1 MEPVRTG
8 PKPRP
13 VFKVVAFTEEEENAF
28 DYVKD
33 RQNPHPTGVLG
44 ATAHMVKGALG
55 GGILGG
61 HVAYVK
67 AGVWMGLVLN
77 LFFGVYMAYCLH
89 LLVWSAQQLYKR
101 TRISTMTYP
110 DVGEAAFAC
119 HPNRIV
125 KKMSRCFRYII
136 DIIICIDLYGACA
149 CYQLIISKSIKQLVE
164 NTQLT
169 SMEGLGENYPHL
181 RIYLAAM
188 IVPIILICLI
198 RYLKYLAPFSLGA
211 NAVVFTALCTAV
223 YYAVKNNPSFL
234 GLTGVTTFWETLEF
248 VGMIVFSMSCAG
260 VVIPIENNMADPK
273 KFPISLVI
281 GMSIIVFGTA
291 FVSFFGYTAYLEY
304 SEAPITVN
312 FPMTVYGKVLKG
324 LIAIMIY
331 VTHAVNFWPP
341 FQICYYYI
349 SRCVNQNRIVFWEY
363 IWRAIFVALVGALA
377 IGFPSINALMGFLG
391 TFCLTNMAFIWPLLI
406 HLCVIWERPGLGKY
420 YWRLWR
426 CVGMMSVAIFIFF
439 CGTVVNA
446 SELVAVFKGEL

>member
-1 MEPVRTG
+1 M
-8 PKPRP
+8 PRP
-13 VFKVVAFTEEEENAF
+13 VFKVVAHTEEEENAF

-33 RQNPHPTGVLG
+33 RNNPYPTGLLG

-77 LFFGVYMAYCLH
+77 IFFGIYMTYCLH

-101 TRISTMTYP
+101 TRISTMSYP

-119 HPNRIV
+119 HPNPKLR
-125 KKMSRCFRYII
+125 KFAKCFRYII
-136 DIIICIDLYGACA
+136 DTIICIDLFGACA
-149 CYQLIISKSIKQLVE
+149 CYQLIIAKSIKQLAE
-164 NTQLT
+164 NSQSTSIAGLT
-169 SMEGLGENYPHL
+169 PWHPNL
-181 RIYLAAM
+181 RVYLTIM
-188 IVPIILICLI
+188 IIPIICICLI
-198 RYLKYLAPFSLGA
+198 RYLKLLAPFSLAA
-211 NAVVFTALCTAV
+211 NGVVFVALCTAV
-223 YYAVKNNPSFL
+223 YYAAVNNPSFK
-234 GLTGVTTFWETLEF
+234 GLTGATTFYETLEF

-260 VVIPIENNMADPK
+260 VVIPIENNMADPTL
-273 KFPISLVI
+273 FPKSLAI
-281 GMSIIVFGTA
+281 GMGIIVFGTA
-291 FVSFFGYTAYLEY
+291 FVSFFGYAAYLEK

-312 FPMTVYGKVLKG
+312 FPLTGYGKCLKA

-331 VTHAVNFWPP
+331 VTHALNFWPP

-349 SRCVNQNRIVFWEY
+349 GRRVNQHRLVMCEY
-363 IWRAIFVALVGALA
+363 IWRGILVFMIAILA
-377 IGFPSINALMGFLG
+377 IIFPSINALMGFLG
-391 TFCLTNMAFIWPLLI
+391 TFCLTNMAFIWPLMI

-426 CVGMMSVAIFIFF
+426 CVGMISLGFFIFI

-446 SELVAVFKGEL
+446 SELVGVFTGS